1 MTHRIYLKPGEK
13 VEVDLTDAERRN
25 LLEDL
30 TCLDPE
36 LETALRNTSSG
47 QPVKMTL
54 DDLDQ
59 LSGWVA
65 AEANHTKNKK
75 LERTLDRI
83 FDKIGRLLGTYTE
96 NEPPKSLKIENATK
110 AKVRKAAVAKK
121 TRQVTLLYQFK
132 ITLSDTKPPIWRRI
146 QVEDCTLDKLH
157 EHIQTAMGWTNSHL
171 HQFNFDELR
180 YADPRLMEDDFE
192 EMGFEDSTETKLSDL
207 IPEGCKPFGFEYE
220 YDFGDSW
227 HHKIAFEG
235 CPTPEKG
242 VKYPV
247 CLEGERACPPE
258 DVGGVGGYYEFLE
271 ALADPNHEE
280 HNTFVQWIGGSF
292 NAKAFD
298 PKKATIRMTNGL
310 PDWRTME

>member
-13 VEVDLTDAERRN
+13 VDLDLTDAERN
-25 LLEDL
+25 ALEDL
-30 TCLDPE
+30 TCLDTD
-36 LETALRNTSSG
+36 LEVTVRKTPSG
-47 QPVKMTL
+47 EPVKMTL

-83 FDKIGRLLGTYTE
+83 FDKIDRLLGTYTE
-96 NEPPKSLKIENATK
+96 NEPPKSLKIENAKK
-110 AKVRKAAVAKK
+110 AKPRKTALAKK
-121 TRQVTLLYQFK
+121 PRPFALLFQFK

-157 EHIQTAMGWTNSHL
+157 EYIQTAMGWTNSHL
-171 HQFNFDELR
+171 HQFKIGDQIYGDPEL
-180 YADPRLMEDDFE
+180 LDDDVDRID
-192 EMGFEDSTETKLSDL
+192 FEDSTRIRLSDL
-207 IPEGCKPFGFEYE
+207 IPQGCKPFSFEYE

-227 HHKIAFEG
+227 DHKIAFEG

-242 VKYPV
+242 VKYPI

-258 DVGGVGGYYEFLE
+258 DVGGVGGYYDFLE
-271 ALADPNHEE
+271 AMADRDHEE
-280 HNTFVQWIGGSF
+280 HDTFVQWIGGSF
-292 NAKAFD
+292 NAKTFD
-298 PKKATIRMTNGL
+298 PKKATKRMANGL
-310 PDWRTME
+310 PNWRTME